1 MTQDQLNLANDI
13 QTDLRQLEDDKSKFK
28 ASIEFFER
36 GENFQSNKYMTI
48 SVNTRFLTKV
58 QVMEY
63 INNINNIIQE
73 KTNQFH
79 NL

>member
-13 QTDLRQLEDDKSKFK
+13 QTDIRQLEDDKSKFESAVK
-28 ASIEFFER
+28 LYDK
-36 GENFQSNKYMTI
+36 GEGYGQNKYMTI
-48 SVNTRFLTKV
+48 SINTRFLNKA
-58 QVMEY
+58 QVLEY
-63 INNINNIIQE
+63 INSINNQILE